1 MKQVLK
7 YTGYILTVLI
17 IAYLL
22 YKFYYIIVWIFV
34 AAALS
39 FMGAPLVKS
48 FDSFHIRK
56 IRIPHGLSA
65 LLALLIIVLIF
76 LGLIAVF
83 VPLIISQADTISRID
98 VSALTQSLEG
108 PMEWLNEK
116 IRGLG
121 ALPEGQSIQDFLVE
135 KVKSVVNVGNVG
147 EMISRFISAAG
158 NIFVGLFSIVFI
170 AFFFLKDDT
179 LFEDT
184 LLLFIP
190 EKKHASTHKVIEE
203 SKKLLIRYYLGVIL
217 ELICVMTL
225 ITVGLKI
232 FGIKNALLIGFFGGM
247 MNIIPY
253 IGPWIGAIIGIVL
266 GITSTLA
273 FGSYNELMPAV
284 LKLAGVFAVVNFIDN
299 NILVPVIYSKSV
311 KSHPL
316 EIFIVIIVGGG
327 LAGIV
332 GMLFAVPV
340 YTLFRVIAGEFFQQ
354 FRIVKKIT
362 ETINKD

>member
-147 EMISRFISAAG
+147 GMISRFISAAG